1 MWIEK
6 TRNGKYKLCERYI
19 DPMTGKTKRATL
31 NIEKDTKAC
40 RKAAEDVLR
49 AKIKELTTYTK
60 EAKDQTISDLA
71 DAYIEH
77 QKKATKVQTWTR
89 DEMMIKKVRDI
100 IGADVLAAK
109 LNARYILQQLDRTGK
124 KNVTKNTYLK
134 HFRKMIR
141 WAYQEDYIEDIAF
154 LQKIKNYPDNKK
166 ERIEDKFLSSDD
178 LKQLLAGMKNTRWK
192 LLTHFLALSGLRIGE
207 AMALNNSDLTT
218 VISVTKTMDPQT
230 GRISSSAKTA
240 AGNREVFIQP
250 ELSVVVKKIRSFVLL
265 DKFQG
270 GYRSN
275 LFFPGIHYYAYNKYL
290 KETSEKILQHM
301 ITPHALRHTHVSLL
315 AENGIPLDAISR
327 RVGHEDS
334 EVTRKIYL
342 HVTEKQKEKD
352 IEELKKVT
360 IL

>member
-6 TRNGKYKLCERYI
+6 RENGSYKARERYI
-19 DPMTGKTKRATL
+19 DPMTGKQRIASIT
-31 NIEKDTKAC
+31 IDKDTKAA
-40 RKAAEDVLR
+40 RKAAESVLR
-49 AKIKELTTYTK
+49 DKIAGLTTYTRD
-60 EAKDQTISDLA
+60 AKDMTVSDLA

-100 IGADVLAAK
+100 IGKDVLATK
-109 LNARYILQQLDRTGK
+109 LNARYVLQQLDKTDK
-124 KNVTKNTYLK
+124 ENVTKNTYLK

-166 ERIEDKFLSSDD
+166 ERIDDKFLSSKE
-178 LKQLLAGMKNTRWK
+178 LKDLLAGMKNTRWR
-192 LLTHFLALSGLRIGE
+192 LLTHFLVLSGLRIGE
-207 AMALNNSDLTT
+207 AMALNDSDLTT
-218 VISVTKTMDPQT
+218 VISVTKTKDLQT
-230 GRISSSAKTA
+230 GRISDSAKTD

-250 ELSVVVKKIRSFVLL
+250 ELEAVVKEIRHFVKVEKIKTGNRSGV
-265 DKFQG
+265 
-270 GYRSN
+270 
-275 LFFPGIHYYAYNKYL
+275 FFPEISYSAYNKYL
-290 KETSEKILQHM
+290 KETSEKIIDHK

-315 AENGIPLDAISR
+315 AENGMSLDAISR

-334 EVTRKIYL
+334 EITRKIYL

-352 IEELKKVT
+352 IEEVKKIK